1 MAPRLMPDA
10 KRGRLLAVLLLLIA
24 LLLSYL
30 LFVHWWFVA
39 PLLQSRSELIEL
51 RDEEA
56 RYRATAQQR
65 EAVEARLQE
74 VRAFEAGNPG
84 FLTEAN
90 FDLAAS
96 ALIQRL
102 QEQVNLL
109 GAGERCLVVSRT
121 PFRSREEERF
131 QRVTVKVRMRCEM
144 EHFIAVMHG
153 LESGSPQL
161 FVAEMG
167 ITGRRGVAAPG
178 QKAPPGY
185 LDIAFDLYGYL
196 RTPGDGQ

>member
-1 MAPRLMPDA
+1 MRLLPDA
-10 KRGRLLAVLLLLIA
+10 NRGRVIALGLLALA
-24 LLLSYL
+24 LLLAYL
-30 LFVHWWFVA
+30 LFAHWWFVA
-39 PLLQSRSELIEL
+39 PLMQSRSELIEL

-56 RYRATAQQR
+56 QFRATAQQR
-65 EAVEARLQE
+65 KAVEERLAE

-84 FLTEAN
+84 FLVEAN

-121 PFRSREEERF
+121 PFRNRDEEPFE
-131 QRVTVKVRMRCEM
+131 RVTVKVRMRCEM
-144 EHFIAVMHG
+144 DHFSAVLHG

-161 FVAEMG
+161 FVTELS
-167 ITGRRGVAAPG
+167 ITGRRGIAPRG
-178 QKAPPGY
+178 QTAPAGY

-196 RTPGDGQ
+196 RQ

>member
-1 MAPRLMPDA
+1 MKLVPDA
-10 KRGRLLAVLLLLIA
+10 KHGRFLAVLLLLIT
-24 LLLSYL
+24 LGLGYL

-39 PLLQSRSELIEL
+39 PLVESRSELIEL

-65 EAVEARLQE
+65 KAVEERLAE

-102 QEQVNLL
+102 QDQVNQL

-121 PFRSREEERF
+121 PFRERDESVF
-131 QRVTVKVRMRCEM
+131 EKVTIKVRMRCEM
-144 EHFIAVMHG
+144 EHFISVLHG
-153 LESGSPQL
+153 LEGGSPQL
-161 FVAEMG
+161 FVSELG
-167 ITGRRGVAAPG
+167 ITARRSVTPPG
-178 QKAPPGY
+178 QPNANPGY
-185 LDIAFDLYGYL
+185 LDVAFDLYGYL
-196 RTPGDGQ
+196 RKQGGQ

>member
-1 MAPRLMPDA
+1 MRLIPDA
-10 KRGRLLAVLLLLIA
+10 RRGRVLAVLLLLIA
-24 LLLSYL
+24 VLLSYL

-39 PLLQSRSELIEL
+39 PLMASRAELIEL

-65 EAVEARLQE
+65 EAIEARLSE

-84 FLTEAN
+84 FLTESN

-121 PFRSREEERF
+121 PFRSRDEEPFE
-131 QRVTVKVRMRCEM
+131 RVTVKVRMRCEM
-144 EHFIAVMHG
+144 EHFVAVLHG

-161 FVAEMG
+161 FVSELG
-167 ITGRRGVAAPG
+167 ITGRRGIAARG
-178 QKAPPGY
+178 QPAPAGY

-196 RTPGDGQ
+196 RTPGDAK

>member
-1 MAPRLMPDA
+1 MSRLPDA
-10 KRGRLLAVLLLLIA
+10 KHGRLLAVALLLIA
-24 LLLSYL
+24 LLLGYL
-30 LFVHWWFVA
+30 LFAHWWFVA
-39 PLLQSRSELIEL
+39 PLLASRGELIEL

-65 EAVEARLQE
+65 KAVEERLAE

-121 PFRSREEERF
+121 PFRERDESAF
-131 QRVTVKVRMRCEM
+131 ERVTVKVRMRCEM
-144 EHFIAVMHG
+144 EHFVAVLHG

-161 FVAEMG
+161 FVAELG
-167 ITGRRGVAAPG
+167 ITSRRGIAPQG
-178 QKAPPGY
+178 QPAPAGY
-185 LDIAFDLYGYL
+185 LDLAFDLYGYL
-196 RTPGDGQ
+196 RQKGGE

>member
-1 MAPRLMPDA
+1 MRLLPDA
-10 KRGRLLAVLLLLIA
+10 KHGRLLAVALLLIA
-24 LLLSYL
+24 LLLAYL
-30 LFVHWWFVA
+30 LFAHWWFVA
-39 PLLQSRSELIEL
+39 PLLASRGELIEL

-65 EAVEARLQE
+65 KAVEERLAE

-121 PFRSREEERF
+121 PFRNRDEEPFE
-131 QRVTVKVRMRCEM
+131 RVTVKVRMRCEM
-144 EHFIAVMHG
+144 EHFSAVLHG

-161 FVAEMG
+161 FVAELG
-167 ITGRRGVAAPG
+167 ITSRRGIAPLG
-178 QKAPPGY
+178 QAVPPGY

-196 RTPGDGQ
+196 RQKGGE

>member
-1 MAPRLMPDA
+1 MKLLPDA
-10 KRGRLLAVLLLLIA
+10 RHGRPLAVLLLLIA
-24 LLLSYL
+24 LLLGYL
-30 LFVHWWFVA
+30 LFAHWWFVS
-39 PLLQSRSELIEL
+39 PLMDSRAELIEL

-65 EAVEARLQE
+65 KAVEERLAE

-121 PFRSREEERF
+121 PFRSRDEEPFE
-131 QRVTVKVRMRCEM
+131 RVTIKVRMRCEM
-144 EHFIAVMHG
+144 EHFIAVLHG

-161 FVAEMG
+161 FVGELG
-167 ITGRRGVAAPG
+167 VTSRRGIAVPG
-178 QKAPPGY
+178 QAPVGY
-185 LDIAFDLYGYL
+185 LDVAFDLYGYL
-196 RTPGDGQ
+196 RNKGGE

>member
-1 MAPRLMPDA
+1 MKLLPDA
-10 KRGRLLAVLLLLIA
+10 KRSRPLAVLLLLIA
-24 LLLSYL
+24 LLLAYL
-30 LFVHWWFVA
+30 LFAHWWFVS
-39 PLLQSRSELIEL
+39 PLLASRTELIEL

-56 RYRATAQQR
+56 RFRATAQQR
-65 EAVEARLQE
+65 KAVEERLAE

-121 PFRSREEERF
+121 PFRNRSEEPFE
-131 QRVTVKVRMRCEM
+131 RVTVKVRMRCEM
-144 EHFIAVMHG
+144 EHFVAVLHG

-161 FVAEMG
+161 FVTELG
-167 ITGRRGVAAPG
+167 ITSRRGI
-178 QKAPPGY
+178 APPGQAPVGY
-185 LDIAFDLYGYL
+185 LDVAFDIYGYL
-196 RTPGDGQ
+196 RNKGGE

>member
-1 MAPRLMPDA
+1 MKLLPDA
-10 KRGRLLAVLLLLIA
+10 RHGRPLAVLLLLIA
-24 LLLSYL
+24 LLLAYV
-30 LFVHWWFVA
+30 LFAHFWFVS
-39 PLLQSRSELIEL
+39 PLLASRTELIEL

-65 EAVEARLQE
+65 KAVEERLAE

-102 QEQVNLL
+102 QEQVNQL

-121 PFRSREEERF
+121 PFRQKSDEPFE
-131 QRVTVKVRMRCEM
+131 RVTVKVRMRCEM
-144 EHFIAVMHG
+144 EHFVAVLHG

-161 FVAEMG
+161 FVAELG
-167 ITGRRGVAAPG
+167 ITSRRGI
-178 QKAPPGY
+178 APPGQAPVGY
-185 LDIAFDLYGYL
+185 LDVAFDIYGYL
-196 RTPGDGQ
+196 RNKGGE

>member
-1 MAPRLMPDA
+1 MKLLPDA
-10 KRGRLLAVLLLLIA
+10 RHGRLLAVLLLLIA
-24 LLLSYL
+24 LLLAYL
-30 LFVHWWFVA
+30 LFAHWWFVA
-39 PLLQSRSELIEL
+39 PLMASRAELIEL

-56 RYRATAQQR
+56 RFRATAQQR
-65 EAVEARLQE
+65 KAVEERLAE

-121 PFRSREEERF
+121 PFRNRSDEPFE
-131 QRVTVKVRMRCEM
+131 RVTVKVRMRCEM
-144 EHFIAVMHG
+144 EHFVAVLHG

-161 FVAEMG
+161 FVAELG
-167 ITGRRGVAAPG
+167 ITSRRGI
-178 QKAPPGY
+178 APPGQAPVGY
-185 LDIAFDLYGYL
+185 LDVAFDIYGYL
-196 RTPGDGQ
+196 RNKGGE

>member
-1 MAPRLMPDA
+1 MKLLPDA
-10 KRGRLLAVLLLLIA
+10 RHGRPLAVLLLLIA
-24 LLLSYL
+24 LLLAYV
-30 LFVHWWFVA
+30 LFAHFWFVS
-39 PLLQSRSELIEL
+39 PLLASRTELIEL

-65 EAVEARLQE
+65 KAVEERLAE

-102 QEQVNLL
+102 QEQVNQL

-121 PFRSREEERF
+121 PFRNRSEEPFE
-131 QRVTVKVRMRCEM
+131 RVTVKVRMRCEM
-144 EHFIAVMHG
+144 EHFVAVLHG

-161 FVAEMG
+161 FVAELG
-167 ITGRRGVAAPG
+167 ITSRRGI
-178 QKAPPGY
+178 APPGQAPVGY
-185 LDIAFDLYGYL
+185 LDVAFDIYGYL
-196 RTPGDGQ
+196 RNKGGE

>member
-1 MAPRLMPDA
+1 ME
-10 KRGRLLAVLLLLIA
+10 
-24 LLLSYL
+24 
-30 LFVHWWFVA
+30 
-39 PLLQSRSELIEL
+39 SRSDLIEL

-65 EAVEARLQE
+65 EAIEARLTE

-84 FLTEAN
+84 FLTESN

-121 PFRSREEERF
+121 PFRNRDEEPFE
-131 QRVTVKVRMRCEM
+131 RVTVKVRMRCEM
-144 EHFIAVMHG
+144 EHFVAVLHG

-161 FVAEMG
+161 FVSELG
-167 ITGRRGVAAPG
+167 ITGRRGIAVRDQPAP
-178 QKAPPGY
+178 AGY

-196 RTPGDGQ
+196 RTAGTAK

>member
-1 MAPRLMPDA
+1 MKLLPDA
-10 KRGRLLAVLLLLIA
+10 KHGRPLAVLLLLLA
-24 LLLSYL
+24 LFLVYV
-30 LFVHWWFVA
+30 LFAHWWFVA
-39 PLLQSRSELIEL
+39 PLMDSRTELIEL

-65 EAVEARLQE
+65 KAVEERLAE

-121 PFRSREEERF
+121 PFRQKSEEPFE
-131 QRVTVKVRMRCEM
+131 RVTVKVRMRCEM
-144 EHFIAVMHG
+144 EHFVAVLHG

-161 FVAEMG
+161 FVAELG
-167 ITGRRGVAAPG
+167 ITSRRGI
-178 QKAPPGY
+178 APPGQAAVGY
-185 LDIAFDLYGYL
+185 LDVAFDIYGYL
-196 RTPGDGQ
+196 RNKGGE

>member
-1 MAPRLMPDA
+1 MALRLMPDA
-10 KRGRLLAVLLLLIA
+10 KHGRLLAVVLLLIA
-24 LLLSYL
+24 LLASYL
-30 LFVHWWFVA
+30 LFVHWWFVT
-39 PLLQSRSELIEL
+39 PLMESRGELIEV

-65 EAVEARLQE
+65 RAIEERLAE
-74 VRAFEAGNPG
+74 VGAFEAGNPG

-109 GAGERCLVVSRT
+109 GVGDRCLVASRT
-121 PFRSREEERF
+121 PFRNRDEEPFE
-131 QRVTVKVRMRCEM
+131 RVTVKVRMRCEM
-144 EHFIAVMHG
+144 EHFIAVLHG

-161 FVAEMG
+161 FVAELG
-167 ITGRRGVAAPG
+167 ITGRRGVAARG
-178 QKAPPGY
+178 QPAPAGY

-196 RTPGDGQ
+196 RKAGAK

>member
-1 MAPRLMPDA
+1 MRLLPDA
-10 KRGRLLAVLLLLIA
+10 RRGRLLAVLLLLIA
-24 LLLSYL
+24 LLVAYL
-30 LFVHWWFVA
+30 LFAHWWFVA
-39 PLLQSRSELIEL
+39 PLLQSRGELIEL

-65 EAVEARLQE
+65 KAVEERLAE

-121 PFRSREEERF
+121 PSRNREEEPF
-131 QRVTVKVRMRCEM
+131 ERVTVKVRMRCEM
-144 EHFIAVMHG
+144 EHFSAVLHG

-161 FVAEMG
+161 FVAELG
-167 ITGRRGVAAPG
+167 VTSRRGIAPQGQAAP
-178 QKAPPGY
+178 AGY

-196 RTPGDGQ
+196 RQKGGE

>member
-1 MAPRLMPDA
+1 MQLLPDA
-10 KRGRLLAVLLLLIA
+10 RRGRLLAILLLLIA
-24 LLLSYL
+24 LIAGYL

-39 PLLQSRSELIEL
+39 PLQEARAELIDL
-51 RDEEA
+51 RDEEV
-56 RYRATAQQR
+56 RFRATAQQR
-65 EAVEARLQE
+65 SVVEERLAE

-84 FLTEAN
+84 FLVEAN

-121 PFRSREEERF
+121 PFRAKGDEPFE
-131 QRVTVKVRMRCEM
+131 RVTIKVRMRCEM
-144 EHFIAVMHG
+144 EHFIAVLHG
-153 LESGSPQL
+153 LESSSPQL
-161 FVAEMG
+161 FVSELG
-167 ITGRRGVAAPG
+167 ITGRRGVAPRGQTAP
-178 QKAPPGY
+178 AGY

-196 RTPGDGQ
+196 RKRGGGS

>member
-1 MAPRLMPDA
+1 MKLLPDA
-10 KRGRLLAVLLLLIA
+10 RHGRPLAVLLA
-24 LLLSYL
+24 LLALFLVYM

-39 PLLQSRSELIEL
+39 PLMASRAELIEL

-65 EAVEARLQE
+65 KAVEERLAE

-121 PFRSREEERF
+121 PFRQKSEEPFE
-131 QRVTVKVRMRCEM
+131 RVTVKVRMRCEM
-144 EHFIAVMHG
+144 EHFVAVLHG

-161 FVAEMG
+161 FVAELG
-167 ITGRRGVAAPG
+167 ITSRRGI
-178 QKAPPGY
+178 APPGQAPVGY
-185 LDIAFDLYGYL
+185 LDVAFDIYGYL
-196 RTPGDGQ
+196 RNKGGE

>member
-1 MAPRLMPDA
+1 MKLLPDA
-10 KRGRLLAVLLLLIA
+10 RHSRPLAVLLLLIA
-24 LLLSYL
+24 LILAYV
-30 LFVHWWFVA
+30 LFAHFWFVS
-39 PLLQSRSELIEL
+39 PLLDSRTELIEL

-56 RYRATAQQR
+56 RHRATAQQR
-65 EAVEARLQE
+65 KAVEERLAE

-102 QEQVNLL
+102 QEQVNQL

-121 PFRSREEERF
+121 PFRQKSDEPFE
-131 QRVTVKVRMRCEM
+131 RVTVKVRMRCEM
-144 EHFIAVMHG
+144 EHFVAVLHG

-161 FVAEMG
+161 FVAELG
-167 ITGRRGVAAPG
+167 ITSRRGI
-178 QKAPPGY
+178 APPGQAPVGY
-185 LDIAFDLYGYL
+185 LDVAFDIYGYL
-196 RTPGDGQ
+196 RTKGGE

>member
-1 MAPRLMPDA
+1 MKLTPDP
-10 KRGRLLAVLLLLIA
+10 KRGRFLAVVLLIISLA
-24 LLLSYL
+24 LGYL
-30 LFVHWWFVA
+30 LFVHFWFTE
-39 PLLQSRSELIEL
+39 PLVESRSELIEL

-65 EAVEARLQE
+65 KAVEERLAE

-102 QEQVNLL
+102 QDQVNQL

-121 PFRSREEERF
+121 PFRERDESLF
-131 QRVTVKVRMRCEM
+131 EKVTIKVRMRCEM
-144 EHFIAVMHG
+144 EQFISVLHG

-161 FVAEMG
+161 FVSELG
-167 ITGRRGVAAPG
+167 ITARRTFAPAG
-178 QKAPPGY
+178 QPNANPGY
-185 LDIAFDLYGYL
+185 LDVAFDLYGYL
-196 RTPGDGQ
+196 RKQEGQR